1 VLSVFSVSYL
11 ETFHLH
17 AETLFSCMVLA
28 LDLLQ
33 LLLGFLAVLNEEQIG
48 LLKVGI
54 HLQGSQFTH
63 KINFKPP
70 DASSIQ
76 LNCNSTRGSCSLTSC
91 MWCPATA
98 GTFAI
103 NTSITVG
110 FFAHFCQQCKA
121 HSDSRKAGDITKS
134 AGWMRNALALPEYRK
149 VTNNRFYLQELL
161 RVCEVKLVWN
171 GFY

>member
-1 VLSVFSVSYL
+1 MLSVSYF
-11 ETFHLH
+11 EAFHLH
-17 AETLFSCMVLA
+17 AESLFSCMVLA

-33 LLLGFLAVLNEEQIG
+33 LLLGFLAVLNEEQVG

-54 HLQGSQFTH
+54 HLQCSPFTH
-63 KINFKPP
+63 EVNLKSP

-76 LNCNSTRGSCSLTSC
+76 LNCNSTQGSCSLTSC
-91 MWCPATA
+91 MWGPTTA

-110 FFAHFCQQCKA
+110 FFAHVCQQCKA
-121 HSDSRKAGDITKS
+121 HCDSRKAGDIKNN
-134 AGWMRNALALPEYRK
+134 AGWMRNALPLPEYRK
-149 VTNNRFYLQELL
+149 VTNKRFYLQELL